1 MSKSIVYSGQSF
13 FDKVIE
19 NTGSIENA
27 VEMALLNEISITD
40 NIVVGSGLLISTI
53 TNKVVAGYFD
63 DDNKPASL
71 GYEIAAIESYDF
83 PLGGFPFSF

>member
-19 NTGSIENA
+19 NTGNIENA

-40 NIVVGSGLLISTI
+40 DIVVGSELLISTI
-53 TNKVVAGYFD
+53 TNKVIAGYFD

-71 GYEIAAIESYDF
+71 GYEIATIESYDF